1 MSATR
6 KSRACHRRIS
16 DQEVIDR
23 FTWEIVSINF
33 HLVKLRQ
40 FWAKALNISGPQWMI
55 LLAVSDLDK
64 GDGVPVNAVS
74 KMLQVDSSFV
84 TTQSKRLENSGL
96 LRRDASPTD
105 ARVVRMSLTDKCHE
119 QLSRLA
125 ARQQA
130 VGEFTF
136 EEFSSDEL
144 AEFSEKLSKLKSRMG
159 KACLK
164 LTLDF

>member
-6 KSRACHRRIS
+6 KSRACHRRICEQ
-16 DQEVIDR
+16 DVINR

-33 HLVKLRQ
+33 HLAKLRQ

-64 GDGVPVNAVS
+64 GDGVPVNAVA

-84 TTQSKRLENSGL
+84 TTQSKRLEKSGL
-96 LRRDASPTD
+96 LHRKPSPTD
-105 ARVVRMSLTDKCHE
+105 ARVVRMSLTDKSRDH
-119 QLSRLA
+119 LSRLA

-144 AEFSEKLSKLKSRMG
+144 TEFSEKLSNLKSRLG
-159 KACLK
+159 KARLK